1 MARGTIG
8 ISKGDAATD
17 RMSKIIER
25 SEREPREQRTPRK
38 SKEQKDPFLEEY
50 PSPRGKWFML
60 VEKEL
65 TRIRGPISHYWSRTT
80 GDITWPWI
88 DELWKAKTLPQDA
101 ARLIKERA
109 GW

>member
-17 RMSKIIER
+17 RMSKIIDRPQTER
-25 SEREPREQRTPRK
+25 RIPKRGTAV
-38 SKEQKDPFLEEY
+38 QKDPFLEQY
-50 PSPRGKWFML
+50 PSSRGMWFML

-65 TRIRGPISHYWSRTT
+65 TRIKGPTSHYWNRTT
-80 GDITWPWI
+80 GDITWGWI
-88 DELWKAKTLPQDA
+88 DEIWKEKKDPQEA